1 MLNMLILIVILA
13 QIYRD
18 PRVKNPTT
26 THNLAQEYQAIK
38 RQKLEGG
45 KTRQVTLITLLLTPS
60 CDSSLFSHCS
70 DVFFFFSFFS
80 SKCQILNVK
89 PQNLPHKGSSNLCPS
104 TAKTSKEDRKVR
116 LKFLFIISLAVI
128 TFSMDL
134 RMLSHWTLLE
144 F

>member
-45 KTRQVTLITLLLTPS
+45 KTRQVTLITLLLTPVVTHHF
-60 CDSSLFSHCS
+60 SLI
-70 DVFFFFSFFS
+70 VLMFFFFFFL
-80 SKCQILNVK
+80 I
-89 PQNLPHKGSSNLCPS
+89 
-104 TAKTSKEDRKVR
+104 
-116 LKFLFIISLAVI
+116 FLFKMPDS
-128 TFSMDL
+128 
-134 RMLSHWTLLE
+134 
-144 F
+144 